1 MYVFSLLLSRNFATM
16 AMWHNYFPLLLNIM
30 HAALLSLVLWTGT
43 SQVIIIV
50 LKEETTSHDTY
61 KMKFDIFV
69 EQVLSFGTCAN
80 LVNYMY
86 PISIS

>member
-1 MYVFSLLLSRNFATM
+1 M
-16 AMWHNYFPLLLNIM
+16 
-30 HAALLSLVLWTGT
+30 
-43 SQVIIIV
+43 IIIV

-69 EQVLSFGTCAN
+69 EQVLSFGTCAK

>member
-1 MYVFSLLLSRNFATM
+1 M
-16 AMWHNYFPLLLNIM
+16 
-30 HAALLSLVLWTGT
+30 
-43 SQVIIIV
+43 IIIV
-50 LKEETTSHDTY
+50 LKEETTSIAIKIILLHDTY